1 MTGKVDEVKRKH
13 LLRAN
18 PASDSDQNSL
28 SIRHVGVLWVNPAPV
43 LRVTTL
49 AAKPLVTRLKQVCKS
64 GGGPSSQAEVTNYNK
79 FHKVSVKKLQLQII
93 QCVLH

>member
-49 AAKPLVTRLKQVCKS
+49 AAKPLVTRLKQVGKS
-64 GGGPSSQAEVTNYNK
+64 GGGPSSQAKVTNYNK
-79 FHKVSVKKLQLQII
+79 CQKVFIEI
-93 QCVLH
+93 QFQTI